1 MKKFFAHIRLLRP
14 INLLTGLFA
23 VWVSGAILNELHQ
36 RAELLFAVM
45 TVMLYNAAANAL
57 NDYLDVDADRINHP
71 NRPLSTGIVQRKTAL
86 ILSVI
91 LSVFGSVTALF
102 LPMQATVLA
111 IVVTLPLMIV
121 YNIKLKKLPLV
132 GNVVIACILG
142 LTFLFAGAA
151 FGNMQPMIIPAML
164 AFGLTL
170 LRELVKDIEDIE
182 GDTRSGLKT
191 YPVIFG
197 LENAEKLVIGLSFLT
212 AIGVLS
218 PWWFGIYGRLYL
230 ITVIAGVEL
239 PLVIITILFIKYSS
253 SDRYVGIAAKLLKFS
268 TITGVLAIYLG

>member
-14 INLLTGLFA
+14 INLLTGAFA

-45 TVMLYNAAANAL
+45 TVVLYNAAANAL

-71 NRPLSTGIVQRKTAL
+71 NRPLSTDLVQRKTAL
-86 ILSVI
+86 ILSVL
-91 LSVFGSVTALF
+91 LSVSGSVTALF
-102 LPMQATVLA
+102 LPVQATVLA
-111 IVVTLPLMIV
+111 IVVTLPLMII

-132 GNVVIACILG
+132 GNAVIAYILG
-142 LTFLFAGAA
+142 LTFLFSGAA

-170 LRELVKDIEDIE
+170 LRELVKDIEDID
-182 GDTRSGLKT
+182 GDTRSGLNT

-197 LENAEKLVIGLSFLT
+197 LENAEKLVIGLSFLI
-212 AIGVLS
+212 AIGILY
-218 PWWFGIYGRLYL
+218 PWWLGIYGRLYL
-230 ITVIAGVEL
+230 LAVIAGVEI
-239 PLVIITILFIKYSS
+239 PLVIITVLFIKDS
-253 SDRYVGIAAKLLKFS
+253 SDRYAGIATKLLKLS
-268 TITGVLAIYLG
+268 TIAGVLAIYLG